1 MRAIEK
7 IAILSVSIL
16 TIIAT
21 AALGPAL
28 GLISHQFPSASP
40 LLIKS
45 IVTLPALIC
54 ILISYFSNDLTK
66 FISKKNLII
75 IGIILYLIGGVASYF
90 STNIYFLLGTRA
102 VLGLGLGVVA
112 PLSLVLIGDFFEGKE
127 RAKFTGFSTSTSN
140 LGAVIGIL
148 LVGYLGTINW
158 RYIFFVYLIALIVLA
173 LVVMFLPNK
182 KEERT
187 MKANDNTKNIKLNK
201 SVFKYS
207 IIVILAFMVFY
218 SVPTNIALFM
228 GYKHLGSSE
237 MSGMLIALLTFSGF
251 IFGLNFG
258 RLLKIFGEKLI
269 LLAFA
274 LMTIGVLVI
283 GFAPSL
289 LAIII
294 GVMLVGFG
302 FGLSVP
308 YSIFHASKVVHAKHT
323 GRAIT
328 IVTTSIYVGVSISPM
343 VLDSLAKLLHVNN
356 MVGSFYGAAILG
368 VIAILFSL
376 YVIFSGNKKNE
387 SVAA

>member
-40 LLIKS
+40 LFIKS

-54 ILISYFSNDLTK
+54 IPISYFSNDLTK

-75 IGIILYLIGGVASYF
+75 IGTILYLIGGVAAYF
-90 STNIYFLLGTRA
+90 TTNIYFLLGTRA

-158 RYIFFVYLIALIVLA
+158 KYIFFVYLIALIVLA

-182 KEERT
+182 KEEQK
-187 MKANDNTKNIKLNK
+187 MKANDDTKNIKLNK

-274 LMTIGVLVI
+274 LMTIGVLV
-283 GFAPSL
+283 
-289 LAIII
+289 
-294 GVMLVGFG
+294 VGFG